1 MWLTFFQ
8 IQLTKGKEG
17 ELQTFPTF
25 GCQVFS
31 QKKPPKLV
39 YQYWGLMDGLV
50 IKNLVLHRAIIVPS
64 TAWSRL
70 NAQFCVIKTVHLAW
84 TILYQ

>member
-1 MWLTFFQ
+1 MLTFFQ

-31 QKKPPKLV
+31 QKNLLN
-39 YQYWGLMDGLV
+39 WFTNTRGLMDGLV
-50 IKNLVLHRAIIVPS
+50 IKNLVLHGATIVPS
-64 TAWSRL
+64 CTRNITQNEIENLVVMS
-70 NAQFCVIKTVHLAW
+70 
-84 TILYQ
+84 

>member
-1 MWLTFFQ
+1 MESKKYTRYEHLQQYLVDTVVNVRTMWLTFFQ

-31 QKKPPKLV
+31 QKNPL
-39 YQYWGLMDGLV
+39 
-50 IKNLVLHRAIIVPS
+50 
-64 TAWSRL
+64 L
-70 NAQFCVIKTVHLAW
+70 NWFTN
-84 TILYQ
+84 TGD

>member
-1 MWLTFFQ
+1 MYNFFPRAYVDYMVLADKIWQRNCNYIWVNFRQHGVKSIDTVVNVGTMVLTFFQ

-31 QKKPPKLV
+31 QKT
-39 YQYWGLMDGLV
+39 
-50 IKNLVLHRAIIVPS
+50 S
-64 TAWSRL
+64 
-70 NAQFCVIKTVHLAW
+70 
-84 TILYQ
+84 